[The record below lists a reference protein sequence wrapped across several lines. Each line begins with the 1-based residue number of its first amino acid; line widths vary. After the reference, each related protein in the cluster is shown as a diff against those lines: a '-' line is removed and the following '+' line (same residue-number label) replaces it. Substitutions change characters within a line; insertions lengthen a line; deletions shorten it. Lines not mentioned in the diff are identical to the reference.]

1 MAESTL
7 AVKPMAE
14 QSVYKS
20 TLGNMNVA
28 VLKRNEIF
36 YSPLV
41 QGHYRKGYYIISRN
55 AWFVSILG
63 RVLVGEK
70 AAAEAEDAMTQQ
82 VAGVTNAIRKIET
95 RVDKLCES
103 LGVTDTT
110 QYTQPKSAIVE
121 VVHPV
126 AYKHLETLRIIDS
139 VLSKARA
146 LNVIGEMSSREMAG
160 LELEFKK
167 RLLALMTSTKG
178 SYNAVLKAS
187 RKKNAEVADKVDK
200 AAAAFGDD
208 GSLPVE
214 HQTTLQE
221 VIIAAEDEN
230 NAKVIEAMERPAT
243 DQTPVVNEEPS
254 VSEELAAT
262 RKAEEK
268 AAKKASKKTSDE
280 PA

>member
-1 MAESTL
+1 MAEAAL

-28 VLKRNEIF
+28 VLKRNEVF

-70 AAAEAEDAMTQQ
+70 AAAEAEDAMTKQ
-82 VAGVTNAIRKIET
+82 VASVTNAIRKIET

-110 QYTQPKSAIVE
+110 QYTQPKSAVVE

-146 LNVIGEMSSREMAG
+146 LNVMGEMSSREMAG

-178 SYNAVLKAS
+178 SYNSVLKAS
-187 RKKNAEVADKVDK
+187 RKKNVELADKVDK

-208 GSLPVE
+208 GTLPAE
-214 HQTTLQE
+214 HQATLQQ

-230 NAKVIEAMERPAT
+230 TANVIKAMERPAPAENPEVKT
-243 DQTPVVNEEPS
+243 EPS
-254 VSEELAAT
+254 VSEQLAEE
-262 RKAEEK
+262 RKAEQK
-268 AAKKASKKTSDE
+268 AAKKASKK
-280 PA
+280 PAAQPA